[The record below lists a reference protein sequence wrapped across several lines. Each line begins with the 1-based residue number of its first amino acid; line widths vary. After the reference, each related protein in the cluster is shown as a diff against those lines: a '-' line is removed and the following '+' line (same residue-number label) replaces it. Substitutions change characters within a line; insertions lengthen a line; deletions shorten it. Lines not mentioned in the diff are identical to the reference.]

1 MTTEPQ
7 TTLKSGQT
15 TEEINES
22 LKTKSN
28 SILCE
33 RCKIQVPNSLYP
45 RHMQIHNVAERFTS
59 NELLA
64 SLVLTTTEIKVKLD
78 KLLELKAYELA
89 AKRSR

>member
-7 TTLKSGQT
+7 VV
-15 TEEINES
+15 NEA

-28 SILCE
+28 SQFCDK
-33 RCKIQVPNSLYP
+33 CKIQVPNDLYD
-45 RHMQIHNVAERFTS
+45 RHMQIHNVANRFTS

-78 KLLELKAYELA
+78 KILELKAYELA
-89 AKRSR
+89 EKRSR